1 MKNPYKVIEGTGII
15 PEGTEKII
23 PEAFE
28 HCEEMTEL
36 VIPDSVTE
44 IGEKAF
50 MHCGELTHLVI
61 PDSVKTIGSF
71 AFSFCWKLKSIVLP
85 NSIKELEKGAFFGTG
100 ISEIIIPDS
109 VEKIGTH
116 CFTRC
121 PDLASISVSKGNA
134 YFDSRDN
141 CNAIIETATNTLIQG
156 CHTTTIP
163 NSVTKIGEKACSEC
177 RHLKQ
182 IIIPDSVTEIG
193 SEAFSSCDGLN
204 HIHIS
209 ASVTK
214 IGSRA
219 FDYCGDNLTSIT
231 IDEGNKYYDSREN
244 CNALIE
250 TATNTLVQ
258 GCNST
263 VIPNSVVKIGN
274 DAFWDCKCLEHI
286 IIPDSVTT
294 IGCFAFLG
302 CRNLKS
308 IVFSNSLVKI
318 GNRAFERCEK
328 LENIVIPSSL
338 REIGQEVFSGCDSLC
353 SLAVAEGN
361 QIYDSREGCNAII
374 ETASN
379 KLVQGCNTTVI
390 PDSIVIIGN
399 DAFCGMKGLKNILIP
414 NSVRVIEQGAFSSC
428 YNLGT
433 VQLPSSVRVIEQD
446 AFRGC
451 YRLKIFVNDDSLI
464 DFSNFPP
471 EVTIVRTGQTKT
483 ENLWRLATDCFE
495 TTSAGR
501 RPWGIKDEITFHK
514 KMVEGYELATKYISL
529 SGDFS
534 HFPDWF
540 SILNPCRTDSL
551 IEEVSNWIDRNED
564 VQNLRWE
571 HYSYED
577 VVAYL
582 EDTLD
587 KQMFLLWKWL
597 DGDAEGFV
605 NYWGAER
612 IENLLELVEDDVFYD
627 VLRKLASLK
636 HNQTATDI
644 LAFYAE
650 DDEPQIKS
658 YALKLLE
665 EYRL

>member
-1 MKNPYKVIEGTGII
+1 MKNPYKVIEGKGII

-514 KMVEGYELATKYISL
+514 KNG
-529 SGDFS
+529 
-534 HFPDWF
+534 
-540 SILNPCRTDSL
+540 
-551 IEEVSNWIDRNED
+551 
-564 VQNLRWE
+564 
-571 HYSYED
+571 
-577 VVAYL
+577 
-582 EDTLD
+582 
-587 KQMFLLWKWL
+587 
-597 DGDAEGFV
+597 
-605 NYWGAER
+605 
-612 IENLLELVEDDVFYD
+612 
-627 VLRKLASLK
+627 
-636 HNQTATDI
+636 
-644 LAFYAE
+644 
-650 DDEPQIKS
+650 
-658 YALKLLE
+658 
-665 EYRL
+665 